1 MRIPATPHR
10 DGLFLSNCFSN
21 QLCLAKI
28 SFLHQHQLK
37 FFMNDV
43 CKLQPPLLLFKTPDF
58 CSLVDTL
65 DCYLN
70 HCAWICN
77 TFKAQ
82 INTLLLFDFCLLT
95 LSVNNLFEVNSGL
108 EAYTIFK
115 FL

>member
-1 MRIPATPHR
+1 MTFANLSLPFC
-10 DGLFLSNCFSN
+10 FL
-21 QLCLAKI
+21 K
-28 SFLHQHQLK
+28 
-37 FFMNDV
+37 
-43 CKLQPPLLLFKTPDF
+43 PLDF

-108 EAYTIFK
+108 EAYTICK